1 MGLSLEQLRAAF
13 KKNENNGGNRQNNYY
28 PFWDIKE
35 GQTVTVRFIPDKNT
49 QNPME
54 FLVEKKTHPLT
65 INGEKKTVP
74 CLTMY
79 GEQCPICKVSSA
91 YFKDEGKQS
100 VNGKKYWR
108 KAQQIAQAIIVD
120 DPLPADET
128 TGEKHTGKVRFLA
141 LGKQLADVI
150 KEGLGDPDLEENP
163 TDYEGGYDFV
173 IKKTMKDEYASYQV
187 GSKFK
192 GKQRKLTAEELEA
205 VKEQAIDLSTLLPT
219 EPELEELETMLE
231 SALTGQEY
239 TESEKPAKKPATPK
253 PAAVVE
259 KSDDSDDESEED
271 SAEQDPPVKATKV
284 APKEE
289 PKEFDEEADAILAS
303 IRNRKK
309 AQAE

>member
-13 KKNENNGGNRQNNYY
+13 KKSENNGGNRQNNYY

-49 QNPME
+49 QNPMG

-100 VNGKKYWR
+100 VNGKKFWR

-163 TDYEGGYDFV
+163 TDFEGGYDFV

-205 VKEQAIDLSTLLPT
+205 VKEQAIDLSTLLPG
-219 EPELEELETMLE
+219 EPEVEELETMLE
-231 SALTGQEY
+231 SAITGQGY
-239 TESEKPAKKPATPK
+239 TESQKQAKKPASK
-253 PAAVVE
+253 PVAVE
-259 KSDDSDDESEED
+259 TSDDSDDESEESTD
-271 SAEQDPPVKATKV
+271 ETPAKATKV